1 MNNLKNY
8 LTALSLITLS
18 ASVSAGRTEAPEVEA
33 STEHSQLVIFRPKD
47 PGKTGHLNYRVAVD
61 GKSLGRFKA
70 GTFHLVKLEPGI
82 HSLKSSARGSV
93 PVQFTVD
100 GEQTVILK
108 GEVNRDLSLDWSQ
121 VSAEQAVQSAPFL
134 ADALPESV
142 DQKYSRLV
150 FSPQQ

>member
-1 MNNLKNY
+1 
-8 LTALSLITLS
+8 
-18 ASVSAGRTEAPEVEA
+18 
-33 STEHSQLVIFRPKD
+33 VIFLAKAA
-47 PGKTGHLNYRVAVD
+47 GKTGYLSYRVAVD

-134 ADALPESV
+134 ADVLPESV